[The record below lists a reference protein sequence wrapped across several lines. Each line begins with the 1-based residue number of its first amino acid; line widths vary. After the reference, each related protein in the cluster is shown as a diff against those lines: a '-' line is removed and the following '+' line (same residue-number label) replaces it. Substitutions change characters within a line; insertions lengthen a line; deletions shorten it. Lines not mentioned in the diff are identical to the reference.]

1 MPQQMPAFHADF
13 YVLFILLGIAQGL
26 LLAYFFLRQKDI
38 ANRYFGLALLVLS
51 ILVFDVWLGYSNLMF
66 QVLYLVDFS
75 EPGNLIFAPAL
86 YLALNAYLNGKAGP
100 YDWLHFLPSLI
111 YFIYS
116 IVALYSLPIPYK
128 YNSNLDAWHPDLAP
142 LNLDYSGMDWRF
154 ALQKWLDELM
164 LVQGAIYVGLSVW
177 LLWRTFR
184 QGQVS
189 LWSSANIRL
198 SWLRGIVMI
207 SFLTLLTL
215 FFIKLTY
222 DDDRGDPI
230 IASFISLAMYLVMA
244 NLLRRTA
251 FFDQLQPEK
260 GRYQRSSLQ
269 DQDKQGIAERIKSI
283 MEEEKPYLQSSFSL
297 QSLAKQLKVQP
308 HHLTQTLNEN
318 LGLSFF
324 ELAAQHRIAEAQR
337 LLQAPATRDLTIE
350 DIAERVGYL
359 SKSAFNAAFKKQT
372 GMTPTAWRDQCAKSN
387 S

>member
-1 MPQQMPAFHADF
+1 MPQQMPAFYADF
-13 YVLFILLGIAQGL
+13 YVLFILLGIAQGFL
-26 LLAYFFLRQKDI
+26 LSYFFLRQKDI

-75 EPGNLIFAPAL
+75 EPGNFIFAPAL
-86 YLALNAYLNGKAGP
+86 YLALKAYLNGKAGR
-100 YDWLHFLPSLI
+100 YDRLHFLPATI
-111 YFIYS
+111 YLVYS
-116 IVALYSLPIPYK
+116 AVALYTLPIPYK
-128 YNSNLDAWHPDLAP
+128 YNSNLGAWHPEIEL
-142 LNLDYSGMDWRF
+142 LKLDYHGMAWRF
-154 ALQKWLDELM
+154 SLQEWLDELM
-164 LVQGAIYVGLSVW
+164 LVQGTIYVALSAW
-177 LLWRTFR
+177 LLLRTFR
-184 QGQVS
+184 QGQLS
-189 LWSSANIRL
+189 LWSSTNTRL
-198 SWLRGIVMI
+198 SWLRGIVLI
-207 SFLTLLTL
+207 SLIILATL
-215 FFIKLTY
+215 FVIKTTY

-230 IASFISLAMYLVMA
+230 IASFISLAMYLIMA

-260 GRYQRSSLQ
+260 ERYQRSSLQ
-269 DQDKQGIAERIKSI
+269 EQDKQGIAERLKKW

-318 LGLSFF
+318 LGLTFF

-337 LLQAPATRDLTIE
+337 LLQDPATRDLTIE

-372 GMTPTAWRDQCAKSN
+372 GMTPTAWRSFAAQV
-387 S
+387 

>member
-1 MPQQMPAFHADF
+1 MPQQMPAFYADF

-26 LLAYFFLRQKDI
+26 LLSYFFLRQKDI

-75 EPGNLIFAPAL
+75 EPGNFVFAPAL
-86 YLALNAYLNGKAGP
+86 YLALKAYLNGKAGR
-100 YDWLHFLPSLI
+100 YDWVHFLPSLI
-111 YFIYS
+111 YLIYS
-116 IVALYSLPIPYK
+116 IVALYSLSIPYK
-128 YNSNLDAWHPDLAP
+128 YNSNLDAWHPELLP
-142 LNLDYSGMDWRF
+142 LTLDYSGMDWRF
-154 ALQKWLDELM
+154 TLQEWLDELM
-164 LVQGAIYVGLSVW
+164 LLQSTIYVALSAW
-177 LLWRTFR
+177 LLHWTFR

-189 LWSSANIRL
+189 LWSNANTRL
-198 SWLRGIVMI
+198 SWLRGIVLI

-215 FFIKLTY
+215 FFIKLRY

-251 FFDQLQPEK
+251 FFEQLKPEK
-260 GRYQRSSLQ
+260 ERYQRSSLQ
-269 DQDKQGIAERIKSI
+269 DQDKQDIAERIKSI
-283 MEEEKPYLQSSFSL
+283 MEEEKPFLQSGFSL

-318 LGLSFF
+318 LGLTFF

-337 LLQAPATRDLTIE
+337 LLQDPATRDLTIE

-372 GMTPTAWRDQCAKSN
+372 GMTPTAWRRVDQF
-387 S
+387 

>member
-13 YVLFILLGIAQGL
+13 YVLFILLGIGQGL

-75 EPGNLIFAPAL
+75 EAGNFIFAPAL
-86 YLALNAYLNGKAGP
+86 YLALKSYLNHKAGRS
-100 YDWLHFLPSLI
+100 DWLHFLPALI
-111 YFIYS
+111 YFVYS
-116 IVALYSLPIPYK
+116 AVALYSLPISYK
-128 YNSNLDAWHPDLAP
+128 YNSNLGAWHPELVP
-142 LNLDYSGMDWRF
+142 LKLDYSGMDWRF

-164 LVQGAIYVGLSVW
+164 LVQGTVYVGLSAW
-177 LLWRTFR
+177 LLWGTFR
-184 QGQVS
+184 QGQFS
-189 LWSSANIRL
+189 LWSSANTRL
-198 SWLRGIVMI
+198 SWLRGIVLI
-207 SFLTLLTL
+207 SFFTLLTL

-230 IASFISLAMYLVMA
+230 IASFISLAMYLIMA

-251 FFDQLQPEK
+251 FFDQLKPEK
-260 GRYQRSSLQ
+260 ERYQRSSLQ

-283 MEEEKPYLQSSFSL
+283 MGEEKPYLQSGFSL

-318 LGLSFF
+318 LGLTFF

-337 LLQAPATRDLTIE
+337 LLQDSATRHLTIE